1 MTQADLLF
9 AGLLVLIAV
18 GGTVLMLWTVLA

>member
-9 AGLLVLIAV
+9 AGLLVLFAV
-18 GGTVLMLWTVLA
+18 GGTVLMPWTVLG